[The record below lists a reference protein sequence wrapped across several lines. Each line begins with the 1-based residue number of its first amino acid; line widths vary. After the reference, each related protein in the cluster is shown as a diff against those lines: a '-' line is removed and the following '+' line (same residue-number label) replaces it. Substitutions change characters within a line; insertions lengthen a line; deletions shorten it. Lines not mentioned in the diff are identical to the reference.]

1 MIRFNF
7 LLIFSLLLVGWVS
20 GQEQNAIQRALNTFV
35 AAQHLKGAAISFHAM
50 DLETGQELAG
60 HNSDMAI
67 IPASTVKLFTTAT
80 AYEYLG
86 AYYKPTTKLYYTGNI
101 TSEGILK
108 GNIIIQGFGDP
119 SLGSKYFNQEGGE
132 RAFFADWVKGLQELG
147 IRQIDGYVLADASA
161 LGYDGA
167 PAGWTWGDMGNYYGA
182 WPSGLT
188 LFDNMTGLYFS
199 TSKTAK
205 DTATLDCVDPYIPNF
220 YIDNRVTGGN
230 VRGDNAYVFGAPY
243 SKDWFVEGLL
253 PLNQT
258 DFKVKAAIP
267 DPEELMAME
276 FTTALK
282 QSGIDV
288 KFHHQMMRKQL
299 ALQSAHYDN
308 AKLIMEY
315 SGKDVNNIAHWV
327 NQRSVNLFAEHL
339 LCLLALKKYR
349 VGNTSNGVQALLDFW
364 KGKIDLSTI
373 RLTDG
378 SGLSR
383 SNTVAASHF
392 TQLLSWMSKNGS
404 KEFEKSLP
412 IAGKTGTLSN
422 VAKNQTA
429 HGRVLA
435 KSGTMSRVKSYAGYV
450 NSKSGKKLAFA
461 IIVNSHTNSSAELTK
476 QIATL
481 FNAMASF

>member
-1 MIRFNF
+1 VETQ
-7 LLIFSLLLVGWVS
+7 LVNDELV
-20 GQEQNAIQRALNTFV
+20 
-35 AAQHLKGAAISFHAM
+35 ISHYPEAESVYF
-50 DLETGQELAG
+50 
-60 HNSDMAI
+60 
-67 IPASTVKLFTTAT
+67 
-80 AYEYLG
+80 AY
-86 AYYKPTTKLYYTGNI
+86 
-101 TSEGILK
+101 
-108 GNIIIQGFGDP
+108 F
-119 SLGSKYFNQEGGE
+119 
-132 RAFFADWVKGLQELG
+132 
-147 IRQIDGYVLADASA
+147 
-161 LGYDGA
+161 
-167 PAGWTWGDMGNYYGA
+167 
-182 WPSGLT
+182 
-188 LFDNMTGLYFS
+188 
-199 TSKTAK
+199 
-205 DTATLDCVDPYIPNF
+205 
-220 YIDNRVTGGN
+220 
-230 VRGDNAYVFGAPY
+230 APY
-243 SKDWFVEGLL
+243 SYERHMDLLHQAQSSGMAQIVELGETLDGRDMSMLVVGEPADGKKKIWITARQHPGESMAEWFVEGLL

-412 IAGKTGTLSN
+412 IAGKTGTLAN
-422 VAKNQTA
+422 VAKNQAA

-461 IIVNSHTNSSAELTK
+461 IIVNNHTNSSAELTK